1 MTSANVHDSSLH
13 AHADRPT
20 YCSHSPLREQ
30 RIQPNTQLAMV
41 ATVYQ
46 LTTLTEYG
54 ELRTVTTAI
63 ATVSETTTLVGNA
76 GGYEDFP
83 KGSNYPAPTSPA
95 YPNPAS
101 SETSVSIAPSSTEQS
116 PDDNEGGL
124 SPGAIAGIAA
134 GSSVAAVS
142 LLLAAIF
149 AILRL
154 RHGQRDRRDS

>member
-1 MTSANVHDSSLH
+1 MYSILRSMRTLIDSQAAL
-13 AHADRPT
+13 AH
-20 YCSHSPLREQ
+20 PLREQ
-30 RIQPNTQLAMV
+30 QIPSHTLLAMV

-46 LTTLTEYG
+46 LTTFTEYG
-54 ELRTVTTAI
+54 ELRTTTTAI
-63 ATVSETTTLVGNA
+63 ATVSETATIVGNA
-76 GGYEDFP
+76 GGYEDSP
-83 KGSNYPAPTSPA
+83 KDSNYPSPTSPA
-95 YPNPAS
+95 YPNTAS
-101 SETSVSIAPSSTEQS
+101 SETSVSIAPSPTEQA
-116 PDDNEGGL
+116 PDDNDGGL